1 MSDADRDDDR
11 YSSGAFDPVMVDE
24 MDTYDATDEDDEPAG
39 RGWLMLIVVLAVLA
53 ALAGVVYF
61 AYQQGREEGIRT
73 APPIV
78 RADGGPEKVAPQ
90 DPGGIDIPHQDKEI
104 FERITGDTSA
114 SNADSG
120 VERLLPPPEEPAQ
133 LPAATP
139 AQQPAATP
147 RSPSTTET
155 LLAPSG
161 TPAPATTPPP
171 APSAPA
177 APAAA
182 QPAPTPAPAPSPAP
196 RPTPAAAPAAT
207 GAWVVQI
214 GAFRDTTRANT
225 EWAGVQRK
233 HPSILG
239 SASADIQRADL
250 GDRGI
255 WYRLRASGFAS
266 KDAANSACAALKAAG
281 TDCLVRKR

>member
-1 MSDADRDDDR
+1 MSNTDRDDDR
-11 YSSGAFDPVMVDE
+11 YANSAFDPVMVDE

-73 APPIV
+73 APPVV
-78 RADGGPEKVAPQ
+78 RADEGPEKVAPQ
-90 DPGGIDIPHQDKEI
+90 DPGGMDIPHQDKEI
-104 FERITGDTSA
+104 FERITGDSA
-114 SNADSG
+114 QADGDSG

-133 LPAATP
+133 LPAGTRTEAP
-139 AQQPAATP
+139 AQQPSGTAE
-147 RSPSTTET
+147 S
-155 LLAPSG
+155 LLADTPQQPSAAK
-161 TPAPATTPPP
+161 PAAQAPA
-171 APSAPA
+171 
-177 APAAA
+177 
-182 QPAPTPAPAPSPAP
+182 QPRPVTPTPAPAA
-196 RPTPAAAPAAT
+196 TTAPAAS

-225 EWAGVQRK
+225 EWAGLQRK
-233 HPSILG
+233 HPGVLG
-239 SASADIQRADL
+239 NRTADIQRADL

-255 WYRLRASGFAS
+255 WYRLRSGGYAT
-266 KDAANSACAALKAAG
+266 KDAANAACGQLKAAG